1 MTIRSKSNLKT
12 KAIKEISELTDRKT
26 TKKTNKYKKGYT
38 KRYNEETRIN
48 SMNKQGQDDR
58 TTRSK

>member
-12 KAIKEISELTDRKT
+12 KAIEEISELTDRRT
-26 TKKTNKYKKGYT
+26 TKRTNKYKKRYT
-38 KRYNEETRIN
+38 KRYNEETKLNI
-48 SMNKQGQDDR
+48 MNKQGQDDR

>member
-26 TKKTNKYKKGYT
+26 TKRANKYEKRYT
-38 KRYNEETRIN
+38 KRSNEETRIN
-48 SMNKQGQDDR
+48 TRNKQGQDDR